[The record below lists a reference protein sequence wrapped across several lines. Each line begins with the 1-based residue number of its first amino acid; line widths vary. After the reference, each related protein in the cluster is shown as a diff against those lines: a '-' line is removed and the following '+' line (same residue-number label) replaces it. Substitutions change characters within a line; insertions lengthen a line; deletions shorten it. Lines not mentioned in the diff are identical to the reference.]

1 MHFCLH
7 VYVCALYALYACY
20 ILGGRKRAA
29 GPLGLEFQMIMG
41 AILVLGTKLRPS
53 VRAANTL
60 TAS

>member
-7 VYVCALYALYACY
+7 VYVCALYACY
-20 ILGGRKRAA
+20 LLGGRKRAS
-29 GPLGLEFQMIMG
+29 GPLGLEFQTVVG
-41 AILVLGTKLRPS
+41 AILVLGTKLRSS

>member
-7 VYVCALYALYACY
+7 VYVCALLYACY

-29 GPLGLEFQMIMG
+29 DPLGLEFQMVVG
-41 AILVLGTKLRPS
+41 AVLVLGTKLRPS